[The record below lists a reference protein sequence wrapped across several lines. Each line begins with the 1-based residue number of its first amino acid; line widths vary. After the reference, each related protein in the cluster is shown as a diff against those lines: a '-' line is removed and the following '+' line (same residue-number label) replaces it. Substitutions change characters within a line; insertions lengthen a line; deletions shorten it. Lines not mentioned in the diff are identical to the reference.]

1 MKYRNI
7 LLCQA
12 GLSLVFCVGQARAQT
27 LAAQEVEVLSDI
39 VVTAQRRSEKL
50 QDIPIA
56 ISAFSQDTLA
66 QSRINTT
73 EDLKLLVPS
82 LQYSNVGGYAEP
94 YLRAIGNSNLGPNL
108 DPEVATYEDGVFMS
122 NNVSSTLTLMSV
134 DRVEVLA
141 GPQGTLYG
149 RNAVGG
155 AINVITRTPS
165 SQPEGEVSLGYS
177 NYNRVEGSGY
187 TSGPITDTLSGGI
200 YAAGME
206 RDSYYRSTI
215 GVDSRAFP
223 GTPHK
228 EQNWAARTKLV
239 YESGGVK
246 LVATG
251 EHGYSNSHDSPV
263 YRNVQANGLGVA
275 LGAPFI
281 NQRFVETSDAPE
293 FKRTTSN
300 LGSLLGEF
308 DLGFAKLVSLT
319 AYRDV
324 DAITAGDGDGTSAP
338 VFFSVASMDIK
349 DYSQEIRL
357 QSKADNRIKWL
368 VGAYGFYEDSGF
380 TPSVAASAVLYKSFL
395 GPGTWAQQLF
405 SNIPTKSWAV
415 FGESTIPIT
424 DALNLTVGARYSDD
438 DKTFRAHQ
446 YFSSVVNGA
455 FGAPFG
461 LTPSTPP
468 SVHANWGSFTPKV
481 TLDYRVGG
489 TLLYATYSKGYKS
502 GAFNPTVLGSKLVPV
517 TPAKPETLDAY
528 EIGSKSDFLGNRLR
542 LNTALYYNAFHNI
555 QVKSI
560 DPITLGQILRNA
572 AGARTYG
579 AEVSTVAVLA
589 KGLVFEGSGS
599 VEDTKYGS
607 FPGLPV
613 PILAPMGNTTV
624 ITDVSGKQLPRAPR
638 FVGTAS
644 LSYTRNI
651 ADKGALKFGPSV
663 YYNSGFFWDSANLL
677 PQRSYGTVNLSA
689 TYTSPDSRWLVTA
702 YAKNVTDAAYSEI
715 TFATAFGTLQADA
728 DPRTFGLTVTRKLF

>member
-1 MKYRNI
+1 MKYSNI
-7 LLCQA
+7 VLCQA
-12 GLSLVFCVGQARAQT
+12 VLSLVFCVGQARAQT
-27 LAAQEVEVLSDI
+27 PAAQETEVLSDI

-66 QSRINTT
+66 TSRINTT
-73 EDLKLLVPS
+73 EDLKFLAPS
-82 LQYSNVGGYAEP
+82 LQYSSIGGYAEP
-94 YLRAIGNSNLGPNL
+94 YLRGIGNNNLGPNL
-108 DPEVATYEDGVFMS
+108 DPEVATYEDGVYMS
-122 NNVSSTLTLMSV
+122 NNVSSSLTLMGV

-165 SQPEGEVSLGYS
+165 SQPEGKVSLGYS

-187 TSGPITDTLSGGI
+187 VSGPITDTLSGGI
-200 YAAGME
+200 YAAGMQ
-206 RDSYYRSTI
+206 RDSYYRDTI
-215 GVDSRAFP
+215 SVDSRTIP

-228 EQNWAARTKLV
+228 NEDWAARAKLV

-251 EHGYSNSHDSPV
+251 EHGYSNGQDTQV
-263 YRNVQANGLGVA
+263 YRNIQPNALGVA

-281 NQRFVETSDAPE
+281 NQRFVDTSDGPE

-308 DLGFAKLVSLT
+308 DLGFTRLVSLT

-324 DAITAGDGDGTSAP
+324 DAVTTADGDGTSAP
-338 VFFSVASMDIK
+338 VFFSYAGIGIK

-357 QSKADNRIKWL
+357 QSNADNRIKWL
-368 VGAYGFYEDSGF
+368 VGAYGFYEDSSF
-380 TPSVAASAVLYKSFL
+380 TPNAVASAVLFKSFL

-405 SNIPTKSWAV
+405 DTVRTKSWAV
-415 FGESTIPIT
+415 FEQATLPIT

-438 DKTFRAHQ
+438 DKTFRGYQ

-468 SVHANWGSFTPKV
+468 SVHASWGSFTPKV
-481 TLDYRVGG
+481 TLDYRVGD

-502 GAFNPTVLGSKLVPV
+502 GAFNSTVLGSKQVPQV
-517 TPAKPETLDAY
+517 PAKPETLDAY
-528 EIGSKSDFLGNRLR
+528 EIGTKSDFLGNRLR
-542 LNTALYYNAFHNI
+542 LNTALYYNAFHAI
-555 QVKSI
+555 QVNSL
-560 DPITLGQILRNA
+560 DPYTLGQHLRNA
-572 AGARTYG
+572 AGAKAYG
-579 AEVSTVAVLA
+579 AEVSMVASLA
-589 KGLVFEGSGS
+589 KGLVFESSGS
-599 VEDTKYGS
+599 VEHAQYGS

-613 PILAPMGNTTV
+613 PMPAPVGNTVV
-624 ITDVSGKQLPRAPR
+624 ITDVSGNRLPRAPN
-638 FVGTAS
+638 FAGTAS
-644 LSYTRNI
+644 LSYTRDLG
-651 ADKGALKFGPSV
+651 DKGSLKFGPSV
-663 YYNSGFFWDSANLL
+663 YYNSGFFWDAANRV
-677 PQRSYGTVNLSA
+677 PQRAYSTTNLSA

-702 YAKNVTDAAYSEI
+702 YAKNVTDTAYSEI
-715 TFATAFGTLQADA
+715 TFATALGTVQTDA
-728 DPRTFGLTVTRKLF
+728 DPRTFGVTVTRKLY

>member
-1 MKYRNI
+1 MKYTNI
-7 LLCQA
+7 LLCRA
-12 GLSLVFCVGQARAQT
+12 GLSLVFCMGQARAQT
-27 LAAQEVEVLSDI
+27 PAAQETEVFSDI

-56 ISAFSQDTLA
+56 ISAFSQYTLA
-66 QSRINTT
+66 TSRIDST
-73 EDLKLLVPS
+73 EELKLLVPS
-82 LQYSNVGGYAEP
+82 LQYSNVAGYAEP
-94 YLRAIGNSNLGPNL
+94 YLRGIGNNNLGPNL

-122 NNVSSTLTLMSV
+122 NNVSSILTLMGV

-177 NYNRVEGSGY
+177 NYNRVDGSGY
-187 TSGPITDTLSGGI
+187 ISGPITDTLSGGI
-200 YAAGME
+200 YAAEMQ
-206 RDSYYRSTI
+206 RDSYYKSTI

-223 GTPHK
+223 GTPHH
-228 EQNWAARTKLV
+228 EQNWAARAKLV

-251 EHGYSNSHDSPV
+251 EHGYSNGHDSQV
-263 YRNVQANGLGVA
+263 FRNIQANGLGVA

-308 DLGFAKLVSLT
+308 DVGFAKLVSLT

-324 DAITAGDGDGTSAP
+324 DAVTTSDGDGTSAP
-338 VFFSVASMDIK
+338 VFFSYAGSGTK

-357 QSKADNRIKWL
+357 QSNADNRIKWL

-380 TPSVAASAVLYKSFL
+380 TPNVAASDVLFKSFL

-405 SNIPTKSWAV
+405 DTTPTKSWAV
-415 FGESTIPIT
+415 FEQSTIPIT

-438 DKTFRAHQ
+438 DKTFRGHQ

-468 SVHANWGSFTPKV
+468 SVHANWGDFTPKV

-502 GAFNPTVLGSKLVPV
+502 GAFNSSVLGSKKVPQV
-517 TPAKPETLDAY
+517 PAKPETLDAY

-555 QVKSI
+555 QVNSL
-560 DPITLGQILRNA
+560 DPITLGQTLRNA
-572 AGARTYG
+572 AGAKTYG
-579 AEVSTVAVLA
+579 AEVSMVASLA
-589 KGLVFEGSGS
+589 KGLVFESSGS
-599 VEDTKYGS
+599 VEHTKYGS

-613 PILAPMGNTTV
+613 SILAPVGNTVV
-624 ITDVSGKQLPRAPR
+624 ITDVSGHRLPRAPN

-644 LSYTRNI
+644 LSYTREI
-651 ADKGALKFGPSV
+651 GDKGSLKFGPSV
-663 YYNSGFFWDSANLL
+663 YYNSGFFWDAASMV
-677 PQRSYGTVNLSA
+677 PQRSYSTTNLSA
-689 TYTSPDSRWLVTA
+689 TYTSPNSHWLVTA
-702 YAKNVTDAAYSEI
+702 YAKNVTDTAYSEI
-715 TFATAFGTLQADA
+715 TFATALGTLQADA
-728 DPRTFGLTVTRKLF
+728 EPRTFGVTVTRKLF